1 MKVLTYILGEAVFIM
16 CLVIR
21 TIFVLVNW
29 LIDGANRV
37 DKTVCKGVAESCQS
51 KKNRNTLMNELKA
64 VWLGTPKRYVR
75 VDKPLIP
82 QVGKKWLDEKDHRHV
97 RPDTTHE
104 MSWRH
109 MLCATGAIFFRLL
122 AQAGPYKVQQTV
134 RNENKKQ
141 SKKSK
146 KNRRAA

>member
-64 VWLGTPKRYVR
+64 VWLGTPKRYVQIGRASCRER
-75 VDKPLIP
+75 V
-82 QVGKKWLDEKDHRHV
+82 
-97 RPDTTHE
+97 
-104 MSWRH
+104 
-109 MLCATGAIFFRLL
+109 
-122 AQAGPYKVQQTV
+122 
-134 RNENKKQ
+134 
-141 SKKSK
+141 
-146 KNRRAA
+146 